1 MLTGA
6 RATLRATQ
14 DVEDD
19 AGFFAS
25 LRSRE
30 LSRLDRTR
38 QTYLDWTGSA
48 LHPESLVRRH
58 ARALHD
64 TVLGNPHSD
73 SVASRASTEL
83 VEQARDAVLGFLDA
97 SRDEYDV
104 CFTANASGA
113 LRLIGEAYPF
123 DRRSRFVLTAD
134 NHNSVNG
141 IRTYARAAGAAVHI
155 LPLRSDL
162 RLERGI
168 EALGSESNN
177 TAPSLFAFPA
187 QSNFSGVRHPLGLVD
202 RAHELGFDVLLDA
215 AAFLPTS
222 PLSLRAV
229 RADFVALS
237 LYKIAGYPSGVGAL
251 VARREALAKLRR
263 PSFSGGTVEAV
274 SAWGDVHVMKPDA
287 QAFEDGT
294 VNFLGVAAVP
304 AALEFMAGVG
314 MLRISRRVTGLARA
328 LRDRLASL
336 RHRNAAPLVAIY
348 GADGGDLGGTVA
360 FNVLDSSGAVVPYWR
375 VEERAREVR
384 VSIRGGCFCNPGAA
398 ERALGI
404 DSAALSDCLRA
415 ARARRI
421 AFSHAW
427 LSECLGRPVGALR
440 MSLGYGTDAGDIG
453 RGVSTIEAWS
463 TSSTLAT

>member
-6 RATLRATQ
+6 RETVRPALEG
-14 DVEDD
+14 DVD

-25 LRSRE
+25 LRARE
-30 LSRLDRTR
+30 LARLDHTH

-48 LHPESLVRRH
+48 LHPASLVRRH
-58 ARALHD
+58 GRALHD

-83 VEQARDAVLGFLDA
+83 IDRARAAVLEFLDA
-97 SRDEYDV
+97 SPEDYEV

-113 LRLIGEAYPF
+113 LRLVGEAYPF
-123 DRRSRFVLTAD
+123 DRRSQLVVTAD

-141 IRTYARAAGAAVHI
+141 IRTYARTLGATVRT
-155 LPLRSDL
+155 LPLDSRL
-162 RLERGI
+162 RLERGLD
-168 EALGSESNN
+168 ALGSGRVS
-177 TAPSLFAFPA
+177 APSLFAFPA
-187 QSNFSGVRHPLGLVD
+187 QSNFSGVRHSLGLVD

-229 RADFVALS
+229 RAEFVALS
-237 LYKIAGYPSGVGAL
+237 LYKVTGYPSGVGAL
-251 VARREALAKLRR
+251 VARREALARLHR

-274 SAWGDVHVMKPDA
+274 SAWDDVHVMKGDA
-287 QAFEDGT
+287 EAFEDGT
-294 VNFLGVAAVP
+294 ANFLGIAAVP
-304 AALEFMAGVG
+304 AALEFMADIG
-314 MLRISRRVTGLARA
+314 MLRISRRIACLTRELE
-328 LRDRLASL
+328 DRLASL
-336 RHRNAAPLVAIY
+336 RHRNGAPLVAIY
-348 GADGGDLGGTVA
+348 GAGGDDRGGTIA
-360 FNVLDSSGAVVPYWR
+360 FNVVDSSGVVIPYWR
-375 VEERAREVR
+375 VEERAREMR

-404 DSAALSDCLRA
+404 DSAALSECLRT
-415 ARARRI
+415 ARAQRI

-440 MSLGYGTDAGDIG
+440 MSLGYGTDMGDIA
-453 RGVSTIEAWS
+453 RGVGIVETWRE
-463 TSSTLAT
+463 

>member
-1 MLTGA
+1 MLTDA
-6 RATLRATQ
+6 RAPLRATQ

-25 LRSRE
+25 LRARE
-30 LSRLDRTR
+30 LSRLDRTH

-73 SVASRASTEL
+73 SVASRASTER
-83 VEQARDAVLGFLDA
+83 VEQARNAVLGFLDA

-141 IRTYARAAGAAVHI
+141 IRTYATAVGVAVRV
-155 LPLRSDL
+155 LPLRPDL
-162 RLERGI
+162 QLERGV
-168 EALGSESNN
+168 EALGSERSK
-177 TAPSLFAFPA
+177 APSLFAFPA

-222 PLSLRAV
+222 PVSLRAV

-274 SAWGDVHVMKPDA
+274 SAWDDVHVMKPNA
-287 QAFEDGT
+287 EAFEDGT
-294 VNFLGVAAVP
+294 VNFLGIAAVP

-314 MLRISRRVTGLARA
+314 MVRISRRVAGLARA
-328 LRDRLASL
+328 LRDRLASM
-336 RHRNAAPLVAIY
+336 RHGNGAPLVAIY
-348 GADGGDLGGTVA
+348 GADGGDHGGTVA
-360 FNVLDSSGAVVPYWR
+360 FNVLDSSGAVVPYWH

-415 ARARRI
+415 ARAERI
-421 AFSHAW
+421 TFSHAW

-440 MSLGYGTDAGDIG
+440 MSLGYGTDAGDIA
-453 RGVSTIEAWS
+453 RGVRTIEAWRE
-463 TSSTLAT
+463 

>member
-1 MLTGA
+1 MLTDA
-6 RATLRATQ
+6 RATRRATQ
-14 DVEDD
+14 EVDDD

-58 ARALHD
+58 ARALRD

-83 VEQARDAVLGFLDA
+83 VEQARHAVLGFLDA
-97 SRDEYDV
+97 SHEEYAV

-123 DRRSRFVLTAD
+123 DHGSRLVLAAD

-141 IRTYARAAGAAVHI
+141 IRTYARAVGAAVRI
-155 LPLRSDL
+155 LPLDADL

-168 EALGSESNN
+168 EALGCDRNN
-177 TAPSLFAFPA
+177 APSLFAFPA
-187 QSNFSGVRHPLGLVD
+187 QSNFSGVRHPLALVD
-202 RAHELGFDVLLDA
+202 RAHELGLDVLLDG

-251 VARREALAKLRR
+251 VARREALSKLRR

-274 SAWGDVHVMKPDA
+274 STWDDVHVMKPDA
-287 QAFEDGT
+287 EAFEDGT

-314 MLRISRRVTGLARA
+314 MRRISRRVVGLARD
-328 LRDRLASL
+328 LRDRLVSL
-336 RHRNAAPLVAIY
+336 RHRNGAPLVAIY
-348 GADGGDLGGTVA
+348 GADGEEHGGTIA
-360 FNVLDSSGAVVPYWR
+360 FNVLDSLGAVVPYWR
-375 VEERAREVR
+375 VEERAREMR

-404 DSAALSDCLRA
+404 DSAALSECLRA
-415 ARARRI
+415 ARAQRI

-440 MSLGYGTDAGDIG
+440 MSLGYATDAGDIV
-453 RGVSTIEAWS
+453 RGVGTIETWRD
-463 TSSTLAT
+463 

>member
-1 MLTGA
+1 MLSGA
-6 RATLRATQ
+6 RATVRSADEMDG
-14 DVEDD
+14 DVT
-19 AGFFAS
+19 FFAS
-25 LRSRE
+25 LRARE

-58 ARALHD
+58 ARSLHD

-83 VEQARDAVLGFLDA
+83 IEQARAAVLAFLDA
-97 SRDEYDV
+97 PPEEYDV

-113 LRLIGEAYPF
+113 LRLVGEAYPF
-123 DRRSRFVLTAD
+123 GRDSQLVLTAD

-141 IRTYARAAGAAVHI
+141 IRTYARSAGATVRV
-155 LPLRSDL
+155 LPLDVEL
-162 RLERGI
+162 RLDGGVGALAAERV
-168 EALGSESNN
+168 NP
-177 TAPSLFAFPA
+177 PSLMAFPA

-222 PLSLRAV
+222 PLSLREV
-229 RADFVALS
+229 GADFVALS
-237 LYKIAGYPSGVGAL
+237 LYKMAGYPSGIGAL

-274 SAWGDVHVMKPDA
+274 SAWGDVHVMKGDA
-287 QAFEDGT
+287 EAFEDGT

-304 AALEFMAGVG
+304 AALEFMAEVGV
-314 MLRISRRVTGLARA
+314 LRIARRVGALARD

-336 RHRNAAPLVAIY
+336 RHRNGAPLVALY
-348 GADGGDLGGTVA
+348 GAGGEDRGATFA
-360 FNVLDSSGAVVPYWR
+360 FNVLDPSGAVIPYWH
-375 VEERAREVR
+375 VEERARELR

-404 DSAALSDCLRA
+404 DSGALSDCLRI
-415 ARARRI
+415 AREQRVP
-421 AFSHAW
+421 FSHAW
-427 LSECLGRPVGALR
+427 LAECLGRPVGALR
-440 MSLGYGTDAGDIG
+440 ISLGYGTDAGDIA
-453 RGVSTIEAWS
+453 RGVAAIEGWRE
-463 TSSTLAT
+463 